1 MKKKT
6 PLGSEYGV
14 LQNSDIE
21 TVIAKYR
28 LSHWK
33 VDNPQK
39 IVKGIGSYKLAEL
52 QDISSRLKIDIA
64 VNGKKKTKKMLYDEI
79 LHKI

>member
-1 MKKKT
+1 T
-6 PLGSEYGV
+6 PLGPKYGV
-14 LQNSDIE
+14 LQCSDIE

-39 IVKGIGSYKLAEL
+39 ILKGMGSYKLAEL
-52 QDISSRLKIDIA
+52 QDISSRLKIDII

-79 LHKI
+79 IHKL